1 MYFKL
6 RKTQCLEIDY
16 LFLARSQ
23 VFSENTFGGII
34 NGKRDIHLFEDY
46 LFVLPRKSKF
56 VQYYIT

>member
-1 MYFKL
+1 MSRNRL
-6 RKTQCLEIDY
+6 SI
-16 LFLARSQ
+16 LARSQ

-56 VQYYIT
+56 VQYYIEDLIIFY